1 MITIVKP
8 DFEFSDDRG
17 LLVQLVHDGYRQ
29 VNMCFSK
36 GGTERGGHFHRL
48 NKETFY
54 IVNGRC
60 ELTASLDGKEKKYTF
75 SQGDMFTVNENVL
88 HSIYYPVDTT
98 LIVMYD
104 KGVELPDGTKD
115 IISGE

>member
-17 LLVQLVHDGYRQ
+17 LLVQLVHDGYKQ

-36 GGTERGGHFHRL
+36 GNTYRGGHFHRV

-54 IVNGRC
+54 IVSGAC
-60 ELTASLDGKEKKYTF
+60 EITASLDGKSKKYSF
-75 SQGDMFTVNENVL
+75 SKGDMFTVNENVV

-104 KGVELPDGTKD
+104 NGVELPDGTKD

>member
-1 MITIVKP
+1 MITVLKP
-8 DFEFSDDRG
+8 DFEYSDDRG

-36 GGTERGGHFHRL
+36 GGTERGGHFHRE

-54 IVNGRC
+54 IVSGCC
-60 ELTASLDGKEKKYTF
+60 EITASLDGVTEKFNF
-75 SQGDMFTVNENVL
+75 SAGDMFTVEKNVL
-88 HSIYYPVDTT
+88 HSILYPVDTV

-115 IISGE
+115 IIN

>member
-1 MITIVKP
+1 MITVLKP
-8 DFEFSDDRG
+8 DFEYSDDRG

-36 GGTERGGHFHRL
+36 GGTERGGHFHRI

-54 IVNGRC
+54 IVSGRC
-60 ELTASLDGKEKKYTF
+60 EITASLDGKTEKHSF
-75 SQGDMFTVNENVL
+75 SAGDMFTVEKNVL
-88 HSIYYPVDTT
+88 HSIFYPVDTV

-104 KGVELPDGTKD
+104 KGVELSDGTKD